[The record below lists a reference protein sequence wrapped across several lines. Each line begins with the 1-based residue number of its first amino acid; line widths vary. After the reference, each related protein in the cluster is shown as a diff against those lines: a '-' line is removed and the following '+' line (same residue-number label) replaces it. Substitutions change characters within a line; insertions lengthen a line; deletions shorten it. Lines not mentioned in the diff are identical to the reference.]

1 MALFCK
7 GRRKRPSFKQNLLVA
22 TKATNSYECFDT
34 ASGKKIRRH
43 QSNRE
48 HYAIRKPLHKDSVY
62 GEVILPS
69 IASVNLKKALLKADR
84 ILDKRL
90 KDKIF
95 ELRKLYNYSN
105 KQIEEH
111 LTKVC
116 INCLEWKNYD
126 FKKIA
131 VRILS
136 NDADATH
143 IVAIRKPLD
152 ESFDKVKINTITD
165 TGIQKILLNHL
176 SRYADD
182 PKKAFSPEGI
192 EDMNAN
198 IASLNGGKQHLPI
211 YKVRVSEK
219 DNGGYFPIGQKGNR
233 SKKYVTTAK
242 ETNLFFAVYADSNG
256 KRSFKT
262 IDLRTAIECKK
273 QGLSVAPSVNEKGDK
288 LLFTLSPN
296 DLVYMPSEEEEANGF
311 SIDNNLNKEQIYKM
325 VSATYKQCFFIPHT
339 VADFIYKNKEFNVLN
354 KIELTEDRRSIKEHC
369 VPLKVNRL
377 GK

>member
-1 MALFCK
+1 MPPPTKPNAKTFAVPCAFQKETDKPNANSVHHGIVLQGTQKTPCGK
-7 GRRKRPSFKQNLLVA
+7 SLLVSSRICASPPKPQTVTNVLTPLPAKKSENTRA
-22 TKATNSYECFDT
+22 TVNTT
-34 ASGKKIRRH
+34 P
-43 QSNRE
+43 
-48 HYAIRKPLHKDSVY
+48 IRKPLHKDSVY

-116 INCLEWKNYD
+116 INCPEWKNYD

-219 DNGGYFPIGQKGNR
+219 DNGGYFPQ
-233 SKKYVTTAK
+233 
-242 ETNLFFAVYADSNG
+242 
-256 KRSFKT
+256 
-262 IDLRTAIECKK
+262 
-273 QGLSVAPSVNEKGDK
+273 
-288 LLFTLSPN
+288 
-296 DLVYMPSEEEEANGF
+296 
-311 SIDNNLNKEQIYKM
+311 
-325 VSATYKQCFFIPHT
+325 
-339 VADFIYKNKEFNVLN
+339 
-354 KIELTEDRRSIKEHC
+354 
-369 VPLKVNRL
+369 
-377 GK
+377 

>member
-1 MALFCK
+1 MPHTGK
-7 GRRKRPSFKQNLLVA
+7 RIRK
-22 TKATNSYECFDT
+22 
-34 ASGKKIRRH
+34 H

-62 GEVILPS
+62 GEVILTS
-69 IASVNLKKALLKADR
+69 IASVNLKKALLKAER

-90 KDKIF
+90 KEKIF

-116 INCLEWKNYD
+116 INCPEWKNYD

-152 ESFDKVKINTITD
+152 ETFDKEKIKTITD
-165 TGIQKILLNHL
+165 TGIQKILKNHL
-176 SRYADD
+176 SQNDND
-182 PKKAFSPEGI
+182 PKKAFTPEGI
-192 EDMNAN
+192 ENMNAN
-198 IASLNGGKQHLPI
+198 IVLLNGGKQHLPI
-211 YKVRVSEK
+211 YKVRISEK
-219 DNGGYFPIGQKGNR
+219 NNGGYFPIGQKGNR
-233 SKKYVTTAK
+233 HKKYVTTAQD
-242 ETNLFFAVYADSNG
+242 TNLFFAVYVDSKG
-256 KRSFKT
+256 KRSFNM
-262 IDLRTAIECKK
+262 IDLRTAIECWK
-273 QGLSVAPSVNEKGDK
+273 QGVSVAPSINEKGDK

-311 SIDNNLNKEQIYKM
+311 SIKGNLIKEHIYKM
-325 VSATYKQCFFIPHT
+325 VSATNRQCFFIPHT
-339 VADFIYKNKEFNVLN
+339 VADFISRGQEYNVLN
-354 KIELTEDRRSIKEHC
+354 KIELAEDGRSIKEHC